1 MIFIGIA
8 LMVMVMSVQ
17 CFTLTYRINGINRTL
32 LETPISLFETS
43 IPVIQDEGEFEA
55 YFNKSELKKQ
65 LTYYYDTSLTKY
77 VTDYQISYLF
87 SKSGT
92 AIYCL
97 ASKCDAIEIRI
108 RAKIIYF
115 TNYSKSMRFEIR
127 RVN

>member
-32 LETPISLFETS
+32 LETPVSLFETS

-87 SKSGT
+87 SKAGSP
-92 AIYCL
+92 IYCL
-97 ASKCDAIEIRI
+97 ASKCDAIEIKI
-108 RAKIIYF
+108 KAKIIYF
-115 TNYSKSMRFEIR
+115 TNYTKSMRFEIR

>member
-43 IPVIQDEGEFEA
+43 IPVIQDEGEFKA
-55 YFNKSELKKQ
+55 YFDKSELKKQ
-65 LTYYYDTSLTKY
+65 LTYYYDISLTKY
-77 VTDYQISYLF
+77 VTDYQISYLY
-87 SKSGT
+87 SKAGT
-92 AIYCL
+92 HIYCL
-97 ASKCDAIEIRI
+97 ASKCDAIEIKI
-108 RAKIIYF
+108 KAKIIYF
-115 TNYSKSMRFEIR
+115 TNYTKSMRFEIR